1 MNEVLP
7 DVKWCIKSDGWDVIA
22 GLTESMRLE
31 WSGDVDLNDG
41 RLQKQYDEYMKRVN
55 LVQHINRQFSATEE
69 RRLTIK
75 DLPSFKLSIVNDL
88 SYIDKSEFIND

>member
-55 LVQHINRQFSATEE
+55 LVQHINRQLSATEE

-75 DLPSFKLSIVNDL
+75 DHRS
-88 SYIDKSEFIND
+88 DKCIGIA